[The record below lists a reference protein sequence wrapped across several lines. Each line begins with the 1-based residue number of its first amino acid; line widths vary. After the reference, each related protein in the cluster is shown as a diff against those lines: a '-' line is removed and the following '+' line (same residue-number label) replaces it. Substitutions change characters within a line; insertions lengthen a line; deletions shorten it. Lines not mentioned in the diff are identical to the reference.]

1 MEMEMELEVRVVA
14 GIESCFVSLPLLLLQ
29 TLQQTRSSGSLPHF
43 LALELRS
50 PNQHLWHVAWSGSAS
65 SSSSIEIAQQ
75 YAECICLPDHTTVQ
89 VRAVANLPKATLVT
103 IEPHTED
110 DWEVLELNSEHA
122 EAAIL
127 NQVGIVHESMRF
139 PLWLHG
145 RTIIVFFVASTLP
158 KNPVVQLVPGTE
170 VAVAPKRRKKINDSY
185 EDSSTQSSNKE
196 HSMGKALLRV
206 QDPDGRLM
214 HKCEINGVEMG
225 VVLTSVIFIHPET
238 ARNYSLDSQSVV
250 IMPRLLSKER
260 FKDHETDTLKNSSTA
275 KQVNGGILTNK
286 KDCREAVVH
295 LLISES
301 VAKGHG
307 IYVRRCNINLKREVP
322 LLSVSPCQLKMSG
335 NSKAI
340 DNDGLEVVGS
350 QKNRK
355 TNDVLLKTK
364 SDTNMG
370 IIEWSTHERVL
381 AALSN
386 GLPSNK
392 DEEAATQSII
402 KKGLHNLLHA
412 WHSAHLHAIAS
423 NAGVEVNSLVLGN
436 ESLLHFV
443 VKDYSIGKHGKVQT
457 SSNFS
462 FGITNR
468 IGEPWIDILYVLSI
482 SEEPLHDDK
491 VYAYEFVF
499 DKGNMG
505 DNNLSSS
512 ELLVGKLSLGDP
524 VYFYSVKE
532 RTSNKFFSPKIS
544 SLGWM
549 GTAASDIINSR
560 LELAENAL
568 YSLAEELEHLNVFLL
583 CIGLQEIAQFF
594 SLCNCCIIPCQQKG
608 HSVFPDLNYLGHR
621 LIVLLCP
628 ASGGMLSSYSLPF
641 PGHVLIHGP
650 TGSGKTLLATAV
662 SKSVEEHEDIL
673 AHIVFVYCSKLALEK
688 SATIRQ
694 ALSGYV
700 SEALDHAP
708 SVVIFDDL
716 DSIISSSTDLE
727 GSQPSSSVIELAQF
741 LTDIMDEYEEKRRN
755 SCGIGPIAFIASAQ
769 SLTNIPQSLCSSG
782 RFDFHVQ
789 LPAPAVSER
798 GALLKHEIQKRSL
811 QCSDVILLDVASK
824 CDGYDAYDLQILV
837 DRAVHAGICRFLS
850 YDLALLEHEKPAL
863 LGEDFLHAMQGFLPV
878 SLRDISKSA
887 HEGGRA
893 GWEDVG
899 GLTDIRNAIKE
910 MIELP
915 SKFPNI
921 FAQAPLRLRSN
932 VLLYGPPGCGKT
944 HIIGAAA
951 AACSLRFIS
960 VKGPELLN
968 KYIGASEQAVRDIF
982 SKAAAAA
989 PCILFFDEFDSIAP
1003 KRGHD
1008 NTGVTDRVVNQ
1019 FLTELDGV
1027 EVLTG
1032 VFVFAATRPDLLDA
1046 ALLRP
1051 GRLDRLLFCDF
1062 PSKHE
1067 RFDILT
1073 VLSRKLPLAS
1083 DVDLEAIA
1091 YVTEGFSGADLQALL
1106 SDAQLAAVHDLLD
1119 SAESD
1124 KPGKMPVITRS
1135 LLNSVASKARPSVSE
1150 AEKQRLYGIYNQFLD
1165 SKRSVAAQRCKRQ
1178 KSYSSL
1184 RFEAET
1190 AVTECG
1196 EQMGNTNII
1205 ISQHC
1210 PLLEKWGPSLSQTKR
1225 EGERE
1230 R

>member
-1 MEMEMELEVRVVA
+1 MEMELEVRVVA

-145 RTIIVFFVASTLP
+145 RTIIVFFVGSTLP

-170 VAVAPKRRKKINDSY
+170 VAVAPRRRKKINDSY

-196 HSMGKALLRV
+196 HCMGKALLRV

-214 HKCEINGVEMG
+214 HKCDINGVEMG

-301 VAKGHG
+301 VAKGHVMLSKSLRLYLRASLRSW

-335 NSKAI
+335 NNKAI
-340 DNDGLEVVGS
+340 ENNGLEVVGS

-355 TNDVLLKTK
+355 TNDILLKTK

-392 DEEAATQSII
+392 DEEAVTQPII

-491 VYAYEFVF
+491 VYAYEFAF
-499 DKGNMG
+499 DEGNMG

-549 GTAASDIINSR
+549 GTAASDIIN
-560 LELAENAL
+560 
-568 YSLAEELEHLNVFLL
+568 
-583 CIGLQEIAQFF
+583 
-594 SLCNCCIIPCQQKG
+594 
-608 HSVFPDLNYLGHR
+608 R

-811 QCSDVILLDVASK
+811 QCSDAILLDVASK

-887 HEGGRA
+887 PEGGRA

-1032 VFVFAATRPDLLDA
+1032 VFVFAATSRPDLLDA

-1091 YVTEGFSGADLQALL
+1091 YMTEGFSGADLQALL

-1165 SKRSVAAQRCKRQ
+1165 SKRSVAAQSRDVKGKRAT
-1178 KSYSSL
+1178 L
-1184 RFEAET
+1184 A
-1190 AVTECG
+1190 
-1196 EQMGNTNII
+1196 
-1205 ISQHC
+1205 
-1210 PLLEKWGPSLSQTKR
+1210 
-1225 EGERE
+1225 
-1230 R
+1230 